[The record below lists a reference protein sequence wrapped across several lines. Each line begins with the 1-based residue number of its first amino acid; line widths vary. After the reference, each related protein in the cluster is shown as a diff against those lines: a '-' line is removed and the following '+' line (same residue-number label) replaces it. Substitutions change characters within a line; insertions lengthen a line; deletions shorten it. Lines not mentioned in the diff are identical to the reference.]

1 MAYAN
6 WLVPSKTQG
15 SGNDTVNVTAGTDN
29 TGRSPRQTAMTF
41 KAANCEDV
49 VRNVI
54 QAGKPEFVT
63 IQSAKS
69 VSKDGVP
76 TLTIEGTTNSSKLT
90 FSLASGGSGSK
101 RAPCIP
107 VLHMPRETAS
117 LLRKKGI
124 GCAAVFATDGTIRA
138 GIYEDALCAEGIRP
152 VYPGQEGQRLLMKMI
167 YDHIKAGKEDLT
179 GLKPSADAL
188 LREMKDAGARCIIL
202 GCTELPIAFELL
214 GRTEDTFDPT
224 SILARAAIKASGYEV
239 N

>member
-90 FSLASGGSGSK
+90 FSLASGGSTYLANSLTTNNGEAITGDPGATQEIPFSIQFTDIAK
-101 RAPCIP
+101 NPVITERSVQLIVTDNAGHTATCVITQAAGDP
-107 VLHMPRETAS
+107 VLEVA
-117 LLRKKGI
+117 
-124 GCAAVFATDGTIRA
+124 
-138 GIYEDALCAEGIRP
+138 
-152 VYPGQEGQRLLMKMI
+152 
-167 YDHIKAGKEDLT
+167 
-179 GLKPSADAL
+179 
-188 LREMKDAGARCIIL
+188 
-202 GCTELPIAFELL
+202 
-214 GRTEDTFDPT
+214 PT
-224 SILARAAIKASGYEV
+224 SVQLDWNAATAQTSASFTVTSNTNWTVE
-239 N
+239 